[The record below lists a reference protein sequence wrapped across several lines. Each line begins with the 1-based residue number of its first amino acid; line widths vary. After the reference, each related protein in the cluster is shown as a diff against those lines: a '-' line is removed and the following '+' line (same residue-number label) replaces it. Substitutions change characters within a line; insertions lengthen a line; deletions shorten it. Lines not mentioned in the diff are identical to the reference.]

1 MFGIRRAGVAVKVRK
16 SRDLRDEHTL
26 DRIQKRLGRPRGE
39 SPLGDVMIGGV
50 DGVVTTFAVVAGSA
64 GGQLTSTIVII
75 LGVANL
81 LGDGFSMAV
90 SNYLGTRARQ
100 EETQQS
106 RRDEEWQVRE
116 FPEGERQEIK
126 EIYARKG
133 FSGKALNEI
142 VDIITS
148 DRNVWIET
156 MMAEELRLSEVSAQ
170 PRRAA
175 ISTFLAFSFCGL
187 VPLLPFLFAVGNFD
201 AMFHIS
207 AVLGGLT
214 FFGLGVGKG
223 HLVGIS
229 PVKSGLQ
236 TFAIGGMAAAL
247 AYAAGHFLHA
257 LLVT

>member
-1 MFGIRRAGVAVKVRK
+1 
-16 SRDLRDEHTL
+16 
-26 DRIQKRLGRPRGE
+26 
-39 SPLGDVMIGGV
+39 MIGGV

-100 EETQQS
+100 EEIQQS
-106 RRDEEWQVRE
+106 RRDEERQVRE
-116 FPEGERQEIK
+116 FPEGERQEIR

-133 FSGKALNEI
+133 FSGKSLEEI
-142 VDIITS
+142 VDVITS

-187 VPLLPFLFAVGNFD
+187 VPLLPFLFAIGNFQT
-201 AMFHIS
+201 MFRVS

-214 FFGLGVGKG
+214 FFTLGVAKG
-223 HLVGIS
+223 RLLGIS

-236 TFAIGGMAAAL
+236 TVTIGGIAAAL
-247 AYAAGHFLHA
+247 AYAAGHFLNA
-257 LLVT
+257 LLAT